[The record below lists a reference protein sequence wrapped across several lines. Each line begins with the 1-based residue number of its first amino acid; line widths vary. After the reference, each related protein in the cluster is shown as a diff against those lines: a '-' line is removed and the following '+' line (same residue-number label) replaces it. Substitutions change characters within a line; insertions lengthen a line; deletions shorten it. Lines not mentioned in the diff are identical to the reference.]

1 MSKSKENNSQTISPG
16 ISLSEYGA
24 KRLPVKWSDTLPDEI
39 KEQIASS
46 GYGRRI
52 VKEWLIE
59 LGYDATDYKVET
71 LLAEIKFNG

>member
-1 MSKSKENNSQTISPG
+1 MSKSKENNSKTTSPG

-24 KRLPVKWSDTLPDEI
+24 KRTPGKWKDTIPDEI
-39 KEQIASS
+39 KEEIANS

-52 VKEWLIE
+52 VKNWLIE

-71 LLAEIKFNG
+71 LLAEIKYNV